1 MKNYTQLTYS
11 KRIKLEA
18 LFSLKMTKNEV
29 AAAMGISLKTVYNE
43 WNRGRYQHTL
53 PDLSNEYRYSA
64 ELAQEKHD
72 KYVSA
77 RGTVPKILKDK
88 KLAKCIETIIADDG
102 LSPEAA
108 LARMKAQG
116 LTDGF
121 ETSVCAKTIYN
132 SIDKGFFNRLTNKDL
147 PVKRNKKKRKNKIR
161 RQKRLS
167 AGKSIEERPE
177 EIDSRSEFGHVEM
190 DSVIGQRGKQK
201 ATLLT
206 IFERKTRKTI
216 IRKQPDKTAE
226 SVVAALDEL
235 EREYGDKFYKLFKT
249 ITVDNGT
256 EFADVEGIERSC
268 LYPGRKRTTVYYCHP
283 CCSCERGSNENGNR
297 MIRRKIPKGINFENI
312 TDKEVQEVED
322 WVNNYPRRMFGY
334 RSSKD
339 LYKEEMKY
347 LI

>member
-108 LARMKAQG
+108 LARMHAQG

-256 EFADVEGIERSC
+256 EFADWEGMQQSAADESE
-268 LYPGRKRTTVYYCHP
+268 KRVTVFYCHP
-283 CCSCERGSNENGNR
+283 YCSFERGSNENGNR
-297 MIRRKIPKGINFENI
+297 MIRRKIPKGVNFENI